1 VGADQDLLFGKIA
14 VAKKFC
20 TQDQLNKCLILQAN
34 SRDRV
39 PLGQLLRTE
48 GYISDDQHSRILAM
62 QRQQLASTD
71 PVNKVSKESI
81 LLGRLALK
89 MNLISEPNLN
99 LCLRLQGQPG
109 EKRTIGEIMV
119 SMGFL
124 KAEQVKSLLSRQQKK
139 IMSCEKC
146 RLSFT
151 VLTTTNAKVIACPR
165 CKGPLGDGKPSE
177 SVRTDADLETSVA
190 NQIRKSAER
199 PAPRPATN
207 LSSSVKMV
215 KMKCPMCDKEFCE
228 PVDSK
233 GRVDC
238 PHCLSS
244 FSA

>member
-1 VGADQDLLFGKIA
+1 MGADQDLLFGKIA
-14 VAKKFC
+14 VAKNFC
-20 TQDQLNKCLILQAN
+20 SQDQLNKCLILQAN

-48 GYISDDQHSRILAM
+48 GYISDDQHSKILAL
-62 QRQQLASTD
+62 QRQQLATPD
-71 PVNKVSKESI
+71 PVTKVSKEAI

-89 MNLISEPNLN
+89 MNLITEANLN
-99 LCLRLQGQPG
+99 LCLRLQAQPG

-119 SMGFL
+119 SMNFL
-124 KAEQVKSLLSRQQKK
+124 QVEQVKSLLSRQQKK
-139 IMSCEKC
+139 IMSCGHC

-165 CKGPLGDGKPSE
+165 CKGPLSEGKPSD
-177 SVRTDADLETSVA
+177 SVRTDAHLETSVA
-190 NQIRKSAER
+190 NQLRKSAQK
-199 PAPRPATN
+199 PPPRSSTN

-215 KMKCPMCDKEFCE
+215 KMKCPMCEKEFCE